1 MFKSVNVL
9 RLNHGQKLIS
19 ELTSYCQRKNIS
31 SAIILGIIGS
41 LETVTFGTAK
51 KGGKI
56 GEFSWEEYQ
65 GLFGVLSS
73 QGSLSVFEDKMVFH
87 IHMVLTDVKE
97 QGKMMGGHLEEAV
110 VWATTEIYIGELGY
124 QLCRDF
130 DPEIDQSAV
139 RTT

>member
-41 LETVTFGTAK
+41 LETVTFGTAR
-51 KGGKI
+51 KGGKM
-56 GEFSWEEYQ
+56 GEFSWAEHQ
-65 GLFGVLSS
+65 GPYGVLSS
-73 QGSLSVFEDKMVFH
+73 QGSLSVFEGKMVFH
-87 IHMVLTDVKE
+87 IHMVLLDAKE
-97 QGKMMGGHLEEAV
+97 QGKMIGGHLEEAV
-110 VWATTEIYIGELGY
+110 AWATTEIYIGELDY

-130 DPEIDQSAV
+130 DPEIGQSAV